1 MQQNMYIEIQV
12 WHKNWREIALKYEDK
27 KDGKLI
33 IKRTSLF
40 QNEMLEKMTFQRK
53 YELRLFW
60 A

>member
-40 QNEMLEKMTFQRK
+40 QNEMLEKMNFQRK